1 MGIAQEFYDLSL
13 AIEVGRSRAWYIPGP
28 SKSPVRLG
36 DWVGSV
42 EEGGAVNFMTWELNP
57 HAHGSHTETLG
68 HVCAGYFP
76 VHQVPIPFV
85 LKALLISVTP
95 TRRESLGACMAWEEV
110 LEAIQRAGGI
120 EGHQALVVRTL
131 PNAPSKR
138 EVNYSNGDA
147 PYFDAAVGRELAVLG
162 IDHWV
167 VDLPSVDRE
176 EDGGALAC
184 HRAFWGLSPNATTPG
199 PEARSHATI
208 TELVYVP
215 QGAKD
220 GTWSLSLQV
229 SPLANDAAPSRPVL
243 YR

>member
-1 MGIAQEFYDLSL
+1 MDTAHEFYDLSL
-13 AIEVGRSRAWYIPGP
+13 AFEEGRSRAWYIPGP
-28 SKSPVRLG
+28 TKSPVRLG

-68 HVCAGYFP
+68 HVCKGYHP
-76 VHQVPIPFV
+76 VHQVPIPFK
-85 LKALLISVTP
+85 LKALVISVTP
-95 TRRESLGACMAWEEV
+95 TSRASLGLCMAWTDVQEGIE
-110 LEAIQRAGGI
+110 RAGGLD
-120 EGHQALVVRTL
+120 GHQALIVRTL
-131 PNAPSKR
+131 PNALSKR
-138 EVNYSNGDA
+138 QVNYSNSDA
-147 PYFDAAVGRELAVLG
+147 PYFEAEVGRKLAAHG

-184 HRAFWGLSPNATTPG
+184 HRAFWGVDPEVTSPG
-199 PEARSHATI
+199 PGARSHATI

-215 QGAKD
+215 QEAQD
-220 GTWSLSLQV
+220 GTWNLSLQV
-229 SPLANDAAPSRPVL
+229 SPWANDAAPSRPVI